1 MSREAMNYD
10 VVIVGGGPSGLSTA
24 IKLKQ
29 LNSELNVCLLEKGS
43 EIGAHI
49 LSGNVFETRA
59 LDELLPNWKELKA
72 PVKTKVSKEKF
83 LFLGKSKSLSW
94 PTWLLPSVQKNH
106 NNYIISLAN
115 LCRWLAEQAEALG
128 VEIFPGFPANEILYN
143 DNGSV
148 KGVATQDMG
157 IDKEGNKKGNFEPG
171 IELLGEVTVFAEG
184 CRGHLGKQLI
194 KNFDLDYGKDSQQY
208 GIGFKEI
215 WEIDEKNH
223 EEGLVMHTVGWP
235 LDNNTYGGSFVY
247 HAENKQIFLGYVI
260 GLDYKNPHLSP
271 FDEFQRFKTHP
282 AIKKIIEGGK
292 RISYGARALIEGGI
306 QSLPKM
312 YMPGALLIG
321 CDAGTLN
328 MPKIKGAHTAMK
340 SGMIAAETIVDYIK
354 ILNKHDT
361 NLDDHEISN
370 KYHAGLSFYEKN
382 FKKSW
387 AYKELYA
394 ARNVKPSFNWGLILG
409 IIFTGIDQLLF
420 RGKLPL
426 TLKHKHADHETL
438 KLANEMP
445 IIEYPKPDGIITF
458 DKTSSVYLTG
468 TNHADNQPVH
478 LKLKD
483 SNLPINY
490 TLEKFDEPAQR
501 YCPAGVYEVQIENNI
516 NTFVINSQN
525 CIHCKTCD
533 IKEPSQNITWI
544 TPEGNGGPKYG
555 NM

>member
-1 MSREAMNYD
+1 MTREVMEYD
-10 VVIVGGGPSGLSTA
+10 VVIVGAGPSGLSSA

-29 LNSELNVCLLEKGS
+29 LNPEINVCILEKAS

-59 LDELLPNWKELKA
+59 LDELIPNWKEINN
-72 PVKTKVSKEKF
+72 PIKTKVTKEKF
-83 LFLGKSKSLSW
+83 LFLGKKKSFSW
-94 PTWLLPSVQKNH
+94 PTWLLPKVQQNH

-128 VEIFPGFPANEILYN
+128 VEIFPGFPASEVIFN
-143 DNGSV
+143 DDGSV

-157 IDKEGNKKGNFEPG
+157 IDKAGNKKDTFESG
-171 IELLGEVTVFAEG
+171 IELHAKVTVFAEG

-194 KNFDLDYGKDSQQY
+194 KKYELDKDKNPQQY
-208 GIGFKEI
+208 GIGLKEI
-215 WEIDEKNH
+215 LEIDEKQH
-223 EEGLVMHTVGWP
+223 EEGLVMHTAGWP
-235 LDNNTYGGSFVY
+235 LDNNTYGGSFMY

-282 AIKKIIEGGK
+282 AIKKFIEGGK

-328 MPKIKGAHTAMK
+328 MPKIKGSHTAMK
-340 SGMIAAETIVDYIK
+340 SGMIAAEAIIEC
-354 ILNKHDT
+354 LNESKD
-361 NLDDHEISN
+361 
-370 KYHAGLSFYEKN
+370 LSIYEEK

-387 AYKELYA
+387 VHKELHE
-394 ARNVKPSFNWGLILG
+394 ARNVKPSFSWGLILG
-409 IIFTGIDQLLF
+409 IIFTGIDQILF
-420 RGKLPL
+420 RGKLPF
-426 TLKHKHADHETL
+426 TLKHKHADHEAL
-438 KLANEMP
+438 LPADKMP
-445 IIEYPKPDGIITF
+445 KIEYPKPDNVITF

-468 TNHADNQPVH
+468 TNHTDNQPVH
-478 LKLKD
+478 LHLKD
-483 SNLPINY
+483 PELPIKYN
-490 TLEKFDEPAQR
+490 LEKYDEAAQR
-501 YCPAGVYEVQIENNI
+501 YCPAGVYEIQKENNI
-516 NTFVINSQN
+516 QKFVINSQN

-533 IKEPSQNITWI
+533 IKEPSQNINWV
-544 TPEGNGGPKYG
+544 TPEGGGGPKYG